1 MSNISLDLTATL
13 AAVFVSVALVS
24 GLVASRALS
33 WAAPARRRVRELA
46 TLGGTSVPAG
56 SAPALLVKQKDP
68 AWERLK
74 RGIPKSAADMNR
86 LQVTLAHAGF
96 RRPGAVVLYSAAEL
110 VLPVVFGGT
119 AFLVLGF
126 TTLLAWGAVL
136 LAAAVGFFLP
146 SMVLGW
152 KINRRRRQVRNG
164 LPDVLDLLIVC
175 LEAGSSLDQALMK
188 ASEDLEIAYPFLA
201 DELRTLNVETRA
213 GKPRIEA
220 FRNLAQRTKV
230 DDVRALVA
238 MLVQTDRFGT
248 SVSQALRT
256 FAASL
261 RTRRRQEA
269 EERAAKVGVK
279 LVVPLV
285 LCFFPAFFVVT
296 LGPAIIRFARVF
308 LEIPAP

>member
-1 MSNISLDLTATL
+1 MMNISLNLAVTL
-13 AAVFVSVALVS
+13 AAVFLSVALVS

-33 WAAPARRRVRELA
+33 WSTPTRRRVRELA
-46 TLGGTSVPAG
+46 TPGGTSGPTVAMPTR
-56 SAPALLVKQKDP
+56 LVTRKDP

-74 RGIPKSAADMNR
+74 RAIPKSAADMNR
-86 LQVTLAHAGF
+86 LQLALANAGY
-96 RRPGAVVLYSAAEL
+96 RKPGTVVLYAAAEV
-110 VLPVVFGGT
+110 VLPVVFAG
-119 AFLVLGF
+119 AALFFLGF
-126 TTLLAWGAVL
+126 TTRTAWGGALV
-136 LAAAVGFFLP
+136 AAILGFFLP
-146 SMVLGW
+146 GLVLDR
-152 KINRRRRQVRNG
+152 KIAQRRKQVRNG

-175 LEAGSSLDQALMK
+175 LEGGSSLDQALVK

-201 DELRTLNVETRA
+201 DELHMLNLETRA
-213 GKPRIEA
+213 GKPRLVA

-256 FAASL
+256 FADSL

-279 LVVPLV
+279 LVFPLV
-285 LCFFPAFFVVT
+285 LCFFPAFFVIA
-296 LGPAIIRFARVF
+296 LGPAAIRFARVF
-308 LEIPAP
+308 LEIPPS